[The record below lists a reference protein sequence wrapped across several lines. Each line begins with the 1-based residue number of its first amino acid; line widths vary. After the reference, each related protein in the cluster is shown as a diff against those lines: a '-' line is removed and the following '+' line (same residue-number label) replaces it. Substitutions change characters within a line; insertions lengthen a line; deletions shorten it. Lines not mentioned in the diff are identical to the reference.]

1 MEMDRSEILLI
12 GISLCFIVGGIMF
25 ILMILARQMGTFEIP
40 YGPYILLAIA
50 VLIVI
55 LAGLIVIFG
64 EDQPEEKKAW

>member
-64 EDQPEEKKAW
+64 VELEEKKAW

>member
-40 YGPYILLAIA
+40 FGPYILLAIA

-64 EDQPEEKKAW
+64 VELEEKKAW

>member
-1 MEMDRSEILLI
+1 MAFDRGDILLI
-12 GISLCFIVGGIMF
+12 GISLCFIVGGIIF
-25 ILMILARQMGTFEIP
+25 ALMVLGKEFGTIQVP

-64 EDQPEEKKAW
+64 VELEEKPGW